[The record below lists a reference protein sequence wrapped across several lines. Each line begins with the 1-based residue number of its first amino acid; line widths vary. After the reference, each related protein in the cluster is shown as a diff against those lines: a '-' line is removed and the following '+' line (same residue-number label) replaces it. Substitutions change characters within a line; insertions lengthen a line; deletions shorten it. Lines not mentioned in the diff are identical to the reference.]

1 MSKQVN
7 NEITTLLRKYK
18 LPHRNFNREFVL
30 AELFKT
36 VSDEFLIDL
45 KSCKG
50 KEFAEPKLSKVKAML
65 VSVKRSVPATVRQI
79 SKILESFDKADLGAA
94 QKQFDDMMK
103 RLLPDLFITTVDDMT
118 RVKVSDDKAWHMWLH
133 GNRLGS
139 QFFRVRAVEYF
150 SDAIAN
156 NPDELFHVPISKR
169 SGVSNG
175 RFSLAGFPSLYLS
188 TMLPLAWQETGY
200 PAKYYYSEF
209 QYEYAYDDDYENR
222 DLSKELKLIGL
233 YSPGEIAAWG
243 MTGVHNDF
251 DLWLIVMAR
260 YLKIF
265 PLILACSF
273 VNMSGDTPFKQ
284 EYIIPQMLMQW
295 IRRNSD
301 KAQGV
306 SYFSCL
312 DLLPSEYGWNGYN
325 IALPAFPP
333 YDARGYSTKL
343 KEAFRYS
350 RPAAYTLPIADKSQS
365 ANDAIILDRFSSNIT
380 NLFMTAYL
388 PNKLGDCLRE
398 MQRISD
404 TLKSV
409 LTYGGHSDV
418 RLCLQTLSLI
428 RQSHRQIGQVALSTR
443 IQQAKDD
450 KNDLRKSYPDLVYDC
465 FSALWNRFFKR
476 DRNTGEIDWL
486 ISKYTDTTWNDLH
499 ADSHLFVYA
508 VSQNDINGLTNW
520 LKKHHYL
527 FYPIKLTADDS
538 VINDLNEIAS
548 SQGWSL
554 ADFFNP
560 SVASSNTIDADWVK
574 ANINSISGP
583 IIVQR
588 NSTSIYDAG
597 IKPIGFVQ
605 IGFVEV
611 ELEKA
616 LSQ

>member
-7 NEITTLLRKYK
+7 IEITTLLRKYK

-65 VSVKRSVPATVRQI
+65 ASVKRSIPATVRQI
-79 SKILESFDKADLGAA
+79 SKILESFDKADLGTA
-94 QKQFDDMMK
+94 QKQFDDMVK

-118 RVKVSDDKAWHMWLH
+118 RTKASDDKAWHMWLH
-133 GNRLGS
+133 GNHLGY
-139 QFFRVRAVEYF
+139 QFFRVRAVEYY
-150 SDAIAN
+150 SDVIDN
-156 NPDELFHVPISKR
+156 NPDELFHVPIFKR
-169 SGVSNG
+169 SGVSNS

-209 QYEYAYDDDYENR
+209 QYEYAYDDDYESR

-233 YSPGEIAAWG
+233 YSPGEIASWG
-243 MTGVHNDF
+243 MTGVHNKI

-295 IRRNSD
+295 IQRNSD

-312 DLLPSEYGWNGYN
+312 DLLPSENRWNGYN

-343 KEAFRYS
+343 KGAS

-365 ANDAIILDRFSSNIT
+365 ANDAIILDRFSSDIT
-380 NLFMTAYL
+380 NMFMTAYL
-388 PNKLGDCLRE
+388 PNKLGDCMRD

-409 LTYGGHSDV
+409 LTYGKHSDV

-428 RQSHRQIGQVALSTR
+428 SQSHRHVGQVALSTH

-450 KNDLRKSYPDLVYDC
+450 KNDPRSSYSDSVYNY
-465 FSALWNRFFKR
+465 FSTLWDRFFGHGR
-476 DRNTGEIDWL
+476 TAGGIDWL
-486 ISKYTDTTWNDLH
+486 ISKYTNNTWNDCH
-499 ADSHLFVYA
+499 HESHLFIHV
-508 VSQNDINGLTNW
+508 VSKDEIADVADW
-520 LKKHHYL
+520 LKAHHCLY
-527 FYPIKLTADDS
+527 YPIKLTADDS
-538 VINDLNEIAS
+538 IVGILQEISA

-554 ADFFNP
+554 ADFFDP
-560 SVASSNTIDADWVK
+560 AIISGNTVDAEWVK
-574 ANINSISGP
+574 TNISFIKRP

-588 NSTSIYDAG
+588 NNTSIYYDG
-597 IKPIGFVQ
+597 TKPIGFVQ

-616 LSQ
+616 LTQ